1 MYLYY
6 DADCD
11 GKGGGHP
18 QWGTYYEP
26 PDVTRSYDLD
36 SNGKC
41 VKGGGYGFKG
51 DGGMYSARPNS
62 DWTPATDDRIMVNC
76 GQGGWLV

>member
-1 MYLYY
+1 MLADVDFSWIRYIPGIGSWLERWSPVYLYY

-41 VKGGGYGFKG
+41 VKGGALK
-51 DGGMYSARPNS
+51 
-62 DWTPATDDRIMVNC
+62 
-76 GQGGWLV
+76 L